1 MPQVLNV
8 ITKIATELNPIAF
21 KALRAIYGFDTE
33 VRLPNDGTYDPE
45 TREGSIYN
53 NQDAE
58 YRYNENADF
67 TERLVYSNLMP
78 LSRIRGTSLM
88 DEYGM
93 DPVAYTINKDI
104 VEFSRLT
111 VLYAGKNYEFK
122 VQKVIVLESPN
133 EENVLEG
140 MPCESIRKLE
150 LLPFT

>member
-1 MPQVLNV
+1 MPQVLEV
-8 ITKIATELNPIAF
+8 VTKIATELNPIAY
-21 KALRAIYGFDTE
+21 KALRSIYGFDTQ

-45 TREGSIYN
+45 SREGSLYN

-58 YRYNENADF
+58 YRYNEEPDF
-67 TERLVYSNLMP
+67 TDRLVYSNLMP

-93 DPVAYTINKDI
+93 EPAAYTTNEKI

-133 EENVLEG
+133 VENVLN